1 MPEND
6 PQPVP
11 PSRTVDVASL
21 KGLAHPL
28 RIQILETI
36 SRYGPQT
43 AGTLADRLG
52 ESTGATSYHLRQLAK
67 HEFVREVE
75 GRGTKRERWW
85 DRPKE
90 MLTIVTRE
98 LADNPTTREAAQL
111 VSREFEHNRAAA
123 LADFVEHGWLEDE
136 PEWSEA
142 AALDTTNI
150 RLTATQLA
158 EFAHS
163 VEKFIAQSVERL
175 RAAGVQDG
183 ARPVQIHFNAFPLRE
198 DAVPATRGRSRKPRG
213 EQP

>member
-1 MPEND
+1 MAEST
-6 PQPVP
+6 P
-11 PSRTVDVASL
+11 PTPPHRTVDVASL

-43 AGTLADRLG
+43 AGTLAERLG

-67 HEFVREVE
+67 HNFVREVE
-75 GRGTKRERWW
+75 GRGTRRERWW

-98 LADNPTTREAAQL
+98 LADNPATREAAQL
-111 VSREFEHNRAAA
+111 VSREFEHSRAAA
-123 LADFVEHGWLEDE
+123 LADFTEHGWLEDD

-142 AALDTTNI
+142 AAVDTTNI
-150 RLTATQLA
+150 RLTAAQLA
-158 EFAHS
+158 ELSHS
-163 VEKFIAQSVERL
+163 IEEFIAHAVEQL
-175 RAAGVQDG
+175 RAAGVQEG
-183 ARPVQIHFNAFPLRE
+183 ARPVQIQFNAFPLR
-198 DAVPATRGRSRKPRG
+198 DAGSLSKRRQGPKPRG